1 MKEES
6 SMEQTFL
13 TKVDIKKVRHLHD
26 ISIPLSNESRKHL
39 LLTGKN
45 GSGKTSVLEAL
56 VRHLQFIV
64 SNQYQPEKEI
74 KHSYDLW
81 TIKNEK
87 NKHIMET
94 EQNLIEI
101 QKPKSNMSLYFNLL
115 KQWCEVNK
123 LSETMNVLYK
133 TLKQYK
139 DNPDEER
146 YQRSL
151 RGMLSRGS
159 KFAAFKSYYVR
170 EHLED
175 YPELKEYVS

>member
-1 MKEES
+1 M
-6 SMEQTFL
+6 
-13 TKVDIKKVRHLHD
+13 
-26 ISIPLSNESRKHL
+26 

-159 KFAAFKSYYVR
+159 KFAAFKRHPSMESVFIR
-170 EHLED
+170 HHMAASILSTT
-175 YPELKEYVS
+175 YPLLDISSSGFFLNSFK